1 MPNPETMPRLRAGRC
16 AWILLAAALLL
27 GSPPRAE
34 AQGRGERAVAIVVHP
49 ATRVDGISFAQLR
62 SIFLGERQF
71 WPDNSRITL
80 LVRAPQAFEREMV
93 LDRIYRM
100 SEGQFRQYWIA
111 KLFRAEV
118 PIGPKIVYS
127 TDMTRDLVGAIRG
140 AIGFMPASEVGSDVK
155 VLRIDGKLPSESGY
169 PLR

>member
-1 MPNPETMPRLRAGRC
+1 MPNPETMPRLRTGRC
-16 AWILLAAALLL
+16 TWILLAAALLL
-27 GSPPRAE
+27 GSVPRAE
-34 AQGRGERAVAIVVHP
+34 AQGRGDRAVAIVVHP

-118 PIGPKIVYS
+118 PTGPKIVYS
-127 TDMTRDLVGAIRG
+127 TDMTRDLVSAIRG

-155 VLRIDGKLPSESGY
+155 VLRIDGKLPSESDY